1 MKSKTY
7 EFPLGVSL
15 KIAECD
21 KAKSQMILNRI
32 HYDIK
37 ILSCDYK

>member
-1 MKSKTY
+1 METKTY

-21 KAKSQMILNRI
+21 KAKSQMIINKAY
-32 HYDIK
+32 YDTK
-37 ILSCDYK
+37 MLSCDYK